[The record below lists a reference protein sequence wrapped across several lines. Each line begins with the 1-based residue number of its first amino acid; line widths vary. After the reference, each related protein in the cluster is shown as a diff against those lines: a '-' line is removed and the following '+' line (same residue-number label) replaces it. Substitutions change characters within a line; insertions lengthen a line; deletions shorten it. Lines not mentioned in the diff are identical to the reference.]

1 MNTEEG
7 RRRAARLI
15 NTSLDKSLRAIA
27 KEAGISTATVRD
39 VRQRLAGGRDPVP
52 PKQRKEEREGDQCGS
67 STMHSHVIR
76 NITPTERQRISS
88 SSFAKKI
95 RLSSLVR

>member
-1 MNTEEG
+1 
-7 RRRAARLI
+7 
-15 NTSLDKSLRAIA
+15 
-27 KEAGISTATVRD
+27 
-39 VRQRLAGGRDPVP
+39 
-52 PKQRKEEREGDQCGS
+52 
-67 STMHSHVIR
+67 MHSHVIR